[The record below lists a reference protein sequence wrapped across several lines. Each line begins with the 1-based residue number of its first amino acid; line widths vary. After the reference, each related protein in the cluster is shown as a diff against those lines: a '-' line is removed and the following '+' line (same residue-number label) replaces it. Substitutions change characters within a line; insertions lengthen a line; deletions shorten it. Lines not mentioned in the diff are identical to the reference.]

1 MGDASEHSLLSA
13 SGASRWTRCYGSIAL
28 ESTVP
33 NRGSKYAAEGTAA
46 HGLAGYLLDGQPN
59 KVITEELIDRHKTDV
74 CAVDHYAEA
83 WLGVTLEADGENFEI
98 THDFA
103 RHVQFYVD
111 YVKSLDGILLV
122 ETKVNYANW
131 LGVPTETAWGTSD
144 AIVIHDGSEEITID
158 EDGYCAEN
166 LGLEGHNDYRT
177 GRLLA
182 TCADLKFGAGVPVY
196 PERLEQGMLY
206 TGGALNEIELMT
218 EVLDTDII
226 RIVIHQP
233 RIGEGAPAE
242 WYVTVGELKK
252 WLKVEAAMAAQ
263 HALTLVGRLRTII
276 DDNLGDPAEAAVE
289 ITRNELTPGD
299 KQCKFCNAKAI
310 CPALTQLVV
319 NTVANEFVD
328 LDALETT
335 LPKTLSAKMDV
346 KALTPV
352 ELADKMRV
360 TDLIEGWIKA
370 VRGAVETDLLAGQPV
385 PGYKLVRGKMGSRK
399 WVDVG
404 AALKTLKR
412 VLGAKDAVEPET
424 PISPTTV
431 EKFVKAGKITE
442 RQWKAICENVTQSEG
457 GISVAPESDKREA
470 YVPQA
475 VTEAA
480 FQPIEAGEADDLSH
494 LL

>member
-1 MGDASEHSLLSA
+1 MGDQSEHSLLSA
-13 SGASRWTRCYGSIAL
+13 SGASRWTRCYGSVAL

-46 HGLAGYLLDGQPN
+46 HALAAWLLGGQPEQLAAWPTPGVGTASDWIGT
-59 KVITEELIDRHKTDV
+59 VIT
-74 CAVDHYAEA
+74 
-83 WLGVTLEADGENFEI
+83 ADGDDFEV

-103 RHVQFYVD
+103 RHVQSYVD
-111 YVKSLDGILLV
+111 YVKSLPGILLV

-131 LGVPTETAWGTSD
+131 LGVPAPLAWGTSD

-166 LGLEGHNDYRT
+166 LGLEGHNGYRT

-196 PERLEQGMLY
+196 PERNEQGMLY
-206 TGGALNEIELMT
+206 TGGALNEIELMA
-218 EVLDTDII
+218 EVRDTDVI

-242 WYVTVGELKK
+242 WYTTVGDLKR
-252 WLKVEAAMAAQ
+252 WLKIEAAMAAQ
-263 HALTLVGRLRTII
+263 HAIKLYEASH
-276 DDNLGDPAEAAVE
+276 DPENIVVYAQEDV
-289 ITRNELTPGD
+289 ISVVQNELTPGD
-299 KQCKFCNAKAI
+299 KQCKFCNAKAV

-328 LDALETT
+328 LDVLETT
-335 LPKTLSAKMDV
+335 LPKTLSAKADV
-346 KALTPV
+346 KALTPI
-352 ELADKMRV
+352 ELADKMRA

-385 PGYKLVRGKMGSRK
+385 PGYKLVRGKAGNRS
-399 WVDVG
+399 WADVG

-424 PISPTTV
+424 PISPTKA
-431 EKFVKAGKITE
+431 EKFVKAGKMTD
-442 RQWKAICENVTQSEG
+442 RQWKALCENVTQSEG
-457 GISVAPESDKREA
+457 GISVAREDDKREA